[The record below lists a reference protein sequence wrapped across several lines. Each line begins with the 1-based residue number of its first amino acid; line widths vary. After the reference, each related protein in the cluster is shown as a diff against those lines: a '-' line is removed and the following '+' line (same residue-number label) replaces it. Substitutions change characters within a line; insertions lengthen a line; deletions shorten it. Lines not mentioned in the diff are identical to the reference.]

1 MVMVV
6 FSGSNSKCEG
16 NGNHT
21 VVISGSYGSCHGND
35 GRFYRIMVMDSIR
48 YCLLKMVLWCR

>member
-1 MVMVV
+1 MMMVV

-48 YCLLKMVLWCR
+48 YCLLTLGFR

>member
-1 MVMVV
+1 MMIVV

-21 VVISGSYGSCHGND
+21 VVISGSYGSV
-35 GRFYRIMVMDSIR
+35 MVM
-48 YCLLKMVLWCR
+48 MVDFIG